1 MPKWLK
7 CTITK
12 GMFSDEVTVSVRTSS
27 GENVAVFVPKDYAQ
41 VDQNRVKVQVV
52 ERSGQAVALLPD
64 ANQSVI
70 DVDAS
75 ELVPA

>member
-7 CTITK
+7 CKITK
-12 GMFSDEVTVSVRTSS
+12 GMFSDEYTVIVRTLS
-27 GENVAVFVPKDYAQ
+27 GENVAVFVPKDSAQ
-41 VDQNRVKVQVV
+41 ENNSRVKVKVS
-52 ERSGQAVALLPD
+52 EESGHAIAVLPD

-75 ELVPA
+75 ELSPA

>member
-7 CTITK
+7 CKITK
-12 GMFSDEVTVSVRTSS
+12 GMFSDEFTVIVRTLS

-41 VDQNRVKVQVV
+41 EGNGRVKVKAS
-52 ERSGQAVALLPD
+52 EALGHAIAVLPD

-75 ELVPA
+75 ELTPA